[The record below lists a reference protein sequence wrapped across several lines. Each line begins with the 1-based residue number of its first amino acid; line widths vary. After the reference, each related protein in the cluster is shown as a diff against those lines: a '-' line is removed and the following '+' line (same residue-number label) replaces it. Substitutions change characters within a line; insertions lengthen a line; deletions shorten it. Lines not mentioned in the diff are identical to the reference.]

1 MHAVQIQPLLLPT
14 LRIWNLDE
22 ENEKSFILREEK
34 KKGGTISKQKCLNSV
49 SAKWDFSSE
58 LYLPT
63 TEFNWRMVFKPIKV
77 L

>member
-1 MHAVQIQPLLLPT
+1 LHAVQIQPLLLPT

-49 SAKWDFSSE
+49 SANGIFLVNYIYQQQSSIGE
-58 LYLPT
+58 WYSSQ
-63 TEFNWRMVFKPIKV
+63 
-77 L
+77 